1 MLAPGSTLAAEA
13 GTEELRGDEP
23 HVGSLGIAEG
33 EQGAAEL
40 EESGTPPSAAFTGDS
55 TAASASFL
63 TAFKALGLSLEIL
76 ERSSVCVPLTALETV
91 SRVFLTRDMCWLRL
105 AGHRDAEVLK

>member
-1 MLAPGSTLAAEA
+1 MLAPGSHVAAEA
-13 GTEELRGDEP
+13 GTGGLTRDESN
-23 HVGSLGIAEG
+23 VGSLGTADE
-33 EQGAAEL
+33 EHGAAEV
-40 EESGTPPSAAFTGDS
+40 EESGTPPSAAFTGAS
-55 TAASASFL
+55 AAASASFL
-63 TAFKALGLSLEIL
+63 AAFKALGLSLEIL